1 MIDTRSMATMGL
13 YPDIFSTFNVATLGH
28 LQIEITISPY
38 VPTYGGG
45 GLYPRTQ
52 RYRIDIVVKS
62 PGSSAEKKNSFVVD
76 RATAEDISVL
86 CGLESFKEDDIMVSA
101 FNLGQT
107 DERVQAVIELLNTE
121 YNDGELT

>member
-1 MIDTRSMATMGL
+1 MATMGL

-28 LQIEITISPY
+28 LQIEVTISPY
-38 VPTYGGG
+38 VPTYGG

-62 PGSSAEKKNSFVVD
+62 PGSSSEKKNSFVVD

-86 CGLESFKEDDIMVSA
+86 CGLESFKEDEIMVSA